1 MEERE
6 GFEPSRRYRQLIF
19 ETSAL
24 NHSATS
30 PLGLEKVLC
39 AHTLYKRNL
48 SSILIKKEFFM
59 YRLLILL
66 FPMILHSEDVS
77 QKKIAEISVE
87 DLTNIVRMIVQ
98 EAMTN
103 CTVTGEMNGRA
114 KLNLDVEGEVVARLE
129 CFFEEEAVLT
139 EEEPLVEDD

>member
-1 MEERE
+1 
-6 GFEPSRRYRQLIF
+6 
-19 ETSAL
+19 
-24 NHSATS
+24 
-30 PLGLEKVLC
+30 
-39 AHTLYKRNL
+39 
-48 SSILIKKEFFM
+48 M
-59 YRLLILL
+59 YRLLLLL
-66 FPMILHSEDVS
+66 FPMFLHGEDVG

-129 CFFEEEAVLT
+129 CVFEEDALT
-139 EEEPLVEDD
+139 EEKSSEEDN

>member
-1 MEERE
+1 
-6 GFEPSRRYRQLIF
+6 
-19 ETSAL
+19 
-24 NHSATS
+24 
-30 PLGLEKVLC
+30 
-39 AHTLYKRNL
+39 
-48 SSILIKKEFFM
+48 M
-59 YRLLILL
+59 YRLLLLL
-66 FPMILHSEDVS
+66 FPMFLHGEDVG

-129 CFFEEEAVLT
+129 CVFKEEALT
-139 EEEPLVEDD
+139 EEKSSEEDN

>member
-1 MEERE
+1 M
-6 GFEPSRRYRQLIF
+6 
-19 ETSAL
+19 
-24 NHSATS
+24 H
-30 PLGLEKVLC
+30 
-39 AHTLYKRNL
+39 
-48 SSILIKKEFFM
+48 
-59 YRLLILL
+59 RLLILL
-66 FPMILHSEDVS
+66 LPMFLHSEDVG

-129 CFFEEEAVLT
+129 CVFEEEVLT
-139 EEEPLVEDD
+139 EEELTTEED

>member
-1 MEERE
+1 M
-6 GFEPSRRYRQLIF
+6 
-19 ETSAL
+19 
-24 NHSATS
+24 H
-30 PLGLEKVLC
+30 
-39 AHTLYKRNL
+39 
-48 SSILIKKEFFM
+48 
-59 YRLLILL
+59 RLLILL
-66 FPMILHSEDVS
+66 LPMFLHGEDVG

-129 CFFEEEAVLT
+129 CVFEEEVLIEEESTT
-139 EEEPLVEDD
+139 EED

>member
-1 MEERE
+1 
-6 GFEPSRRYRQLIF
+6 
-19 ETSAL
+19 
-24 NHSATS
+24 
-30 PLGLEKVLC
+30 
-39 AHTLYKRNL
+39 
-48 SSILIKKEFFM
+48 M
-59 YRLLILL
+59 YRLLLLL
-66 FPMILHSEDVS
+66 FPMFLHGEDVG

-129 CFFEEEAVLT
+129 CVFEEEALNEDESAV
-139 EEEPLVEDD
+139 EET